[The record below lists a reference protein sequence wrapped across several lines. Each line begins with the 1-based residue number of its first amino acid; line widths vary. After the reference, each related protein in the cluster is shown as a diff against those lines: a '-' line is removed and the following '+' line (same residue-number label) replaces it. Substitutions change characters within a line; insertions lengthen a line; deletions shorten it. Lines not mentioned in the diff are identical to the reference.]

1 MFLTS
6 QTHSRLALC
15 ILSKDLM
22 VAQELLIRLRLH
34 VLRLDMRCENIWIH
48 IIRCLS
54 ISFDLS
60 NLTELL
66 RLFARA
72 RRRCLI
78 ESATTLHLGGG
89 YADIAL
95 GHVPILLDLQRL
107 LGLVLYKFTELVII
121 VWHRADLDAGT
132 ILVESGL
139 RCLIGLL
146 LHI

>member
-6 QTHSRLALC
+6 QTHSRLALS
-15 ILSKDLM
+15 ILRKDLM
-22 VAQELLIRLRLH
+22 VAQKLLIRLRLH
-34 VLRLDMRCENIWIH
+34 VLRLDMGCENIGMH

-54 ISFDLS
+54 ISFYLS

-66 RLFARA
+66 RLFSRA

-78 ESATTLHLGGG
+78 EGATTLHLGGG

-95 GHVPILLDLQRL
+95 GHIPILLDLQRL

-121 VWHRADLDAGT
+121 VGHRADLDAWT
-132 ILVESGL
+132 ILVVGGL
-139 RCLIGLL
+139 RRLIGLL